1 MSFTNLAKK
10 RCSIRAYEPRPV
22 EPEKIAA
29 IVEAAHVAPS
39 AANRQPVRLIQVESA
54 EGLAKL
60 GKSANLYGAPL
71 AFVVCADAERAWKR
85 SFDGMAS
92 TDIDASIACD
102 HMMLAAADQGLGSVW
117 ICAFDPTGVR
127 AAFDLPASLV
137 PVNLAVGHAEGEWKS
152 PERHAAE
159 RIPISE
165 LVTKA

>member
-1 MSFTNLAKK
+1 MS
-10 RCSIRAYEPRPV
+10 
-22 EPEKIAA
+22 
-29 IVEAAHVAPS
+29 VEAIPSKERFQARSASAHTT
-39 AANRQPVRLIQVESA
+39 N
-54 EGLAKL
+54 
-60 GKSANLYGAPL
+60 
-71 AFVVCADAERAWKR
+71 
-85 SFDGMAS
+85 AS
-92 TDIDASIACD
+92 D

-137 PVNLAVGHAEGEWKS
+137 PVNILAVGHAEGEWKS